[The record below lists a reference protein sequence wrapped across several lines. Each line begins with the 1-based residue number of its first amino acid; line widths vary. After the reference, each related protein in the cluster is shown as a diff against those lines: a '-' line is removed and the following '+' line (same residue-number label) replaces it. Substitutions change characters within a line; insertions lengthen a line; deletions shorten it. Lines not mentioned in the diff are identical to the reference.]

1 MKHLVFVPQPHRPLV
16 EQLAQALE
24 PEVGREVS
32 HEEVLR
38 LLAQGSVYRQKVR
51 HRDPGLPEPGE
62 PFEIFWPD
70 LPVDEFTLDPRR
82 VVWEDEHLL
91 IVDKPAG
98 VNTSPSPF
106 SDLDCLTWGVQK
118 HLGPG
123 FPIHAVHRLDRD
135 TQGLVFFAKHKAAE
149 LALHQMFRD
158 RAVRKV
164 YRAVTPAF
172 VPEGGLRAV
181 YRWRDSLDFRG
192 RVQRAA
198 TTALAAGSD
207 PWGRLVWT
215 VLPHTGRPHQI
226 RKHFARY
233 LVPLWGDQAY
243 APGVYDRDEEL
254 GLACVAYRCRH
265 PITGER
271 LEVER
276 PPSP

>member
-1 MKHLVFVPQPHRPLV
+1 LVD
-16 EQLAQALE
+16 QLAEALE
-24 PEVGREVS
+24 AVVGRGVS
-32 HEEVLR
+32 DDEARR
-38 LLAQGSVYRQKVR
+38 LLHQGSVYRDKVR
-51 HRDPGLPEPGE
+51 LRHPGAPGE
-62 PFEIFWPD
+62 GAIEVFWPD

-82 VVWEDEHLL
+82 VVWEDEHLVV
-91 IVDKPAG
+91 VDKPAG

-149 LALHQMFRD
+149 LALHRMFRD

-164 YRAVTPAF
+164 YRAVTPSF
-172 VPEGGLRAV
+172 DPEGGLKAV
-181 YRWRDSLDFRG
+181 YRWRDTLDFRG
-192 RVQRAA
+192 RAQTAA
-198 TTALAAGSD
+198 TTALAAGTD
-207 PWGRLVWT
+207 PQGRLVWT

-243 APGVYDRDEEL
+243 APGVYPRTEEL

-265 PITGER
+265 PVTGER